1 MQNSNEIERSSRKL
15 RHRDKKR
22 WWISLGV
29 DYIVTR
35 FLIVALIA
43 AFAGQVYRAASR
55 PEVIPVTAATRAA
68 NEAVSEATQDAKKN
82 RGARAKDTTVQ
93 RRGAPRA

>member
-1 MQNSNEIERSSRKL
+1 MQNSNEIARSSRKL

-35 FLIVALIA
+35 FLTVVLIA
-43 AFAGQVYRAASR
+43 VFAGQVYRVAQQPAFN
-55 PEVIPVTAATRAA
+55 PITAATRAA
-68 NEAVSEATQDAKKN
+68 SSAANAAALEATKK
-82 RGARAKDTTVQ
+82 RQARAKDNTVQ
-93 RRGAPRA
+93 RRAAPSA